1 MTMGR
6 QQRAQPLSSCQHASA
21 EAYATYIRGYTQ
33 NARQIRHLLG
43 FRARF
48 VRGYP
53 DLGDWMRAPLAE
65 RVGRLYGEE
74 REQPTCRV
82 SYEARPYLMFLAL
95 HGYAQFDWDWL
106 LAVPR
111 LSIWNLLDRV
121 GQDLGTI
128 ELIEEAVG
136 LGYAREGATQAL
148 QWAVSRV
155 FLHTSNPHVESIDD
169 AQLTLLSEA
178 ICQFGERSDLALF
191 FGPGEP
197 SHKEIARRY
206 QSNLHLL
213 HVILYHRGQVS
224 KEPRRFLNQRNPRPV
239 LKPRMEAVVA
249 RYLTARGLTDRPSTI
264 GGLDLALR
272 QFIGWLAQA
281 YPEVESFAEV
291 TREHL
296 MEFAEAMNTMVGAR
310 TKRPLATLTKRGR
323 LSRLCV
329 FFQDVATWGWNE
341 VPDRPLLGSGDLP
354 KIPARVPR
362 YIPEDELARLM
373 PAIRSLPC
381 PYQRAALL
389 IARWSGARREE
400 IRRLALDCLDSYA
413 DGTPRLR
420 IPAGKTKRER
430 IVPLNEEAA
439 AAIRA
444 LQADRK
450 AERGFRDTQTGMVT
464 RYLFVR
470 HGQLISL
477 QYLFDSSLQT
487 VCTAAGL
494 TTADG
499 KPTISAHRFR
509 HTVGTQLAER
519 GAKLRTIMNMLGH
532 SSASM
537 SMVYAQISD
546 GEVLKDYQA
555 VLGPGAAIAGPFA
568 ETLRSGELSASAV
581 DWLKSNFFKT
591 ELELGRCLRLPQEG
605 PCECEL
611 YLTCTKFVTTP
622 QYAPRLRRRRHIEQA
637 LAQDAAAHG
646 WQREIERH
654 QCTIRRL
661 EQLLTDLGEPIEGPE
676 AMD

>member
-1 MTMGR
+1 
-6 QQRAQPLSSCQHASA
+6 
-21 EAYATYIRGYTQ
+21 
-33 NARQIRHLLG
+33 
-43 FRARF
+43 
-48 VRGYP
+48 VRRYP
-53 DLGDWMRAPLAE
+53 DLGDWFRAPLAE

-82 SYEARPYLMFLAL
+82 SYEARPYLMFLAW
-95 HGYAQFDWDWL
+95 HGYAQFDWEWL

-111 LSIWNLLDRV
+111 LSIWNVLDRV
-121 GQDLGTI
+121 GQDLGTVQ
-128 ELIEEAVG
+128 LIEEAVG
-136 LGYAREGATQAL
+136 LGYDREGATTAL
-148 QWAVSRV
+148 QWTVSRM
-155 FLHTSNPHVESIDD
+155 FLHTSNPHVESIGDP
-169 AQLTLLSEA
+169 QLTVLSEA
-178 ICQFGERSDLALF
+178 LCQFGERCDLALF
-191 FGPGEP
+191 VGPVEEY
-197 SHKEIARRY
+197 HKEITSRY
-206 QSNLHLL
+206 QSHLHLL

-224 KEPRRFLNQRNPRPV
+224 KEPRRFLKQSKPRPV
-239 LKPRMEAVVA
+239 IKPRMEAVVA
-249 RYLTARGLTDRPSTI
+249 RYLTARGLTDRPGTLV
-264 GGLDLALR
+264 GLDLALR

-291 TREHL
+291 TRQHL

-310 TKRPLATLTKRGR
+310 TNRPLAILTKRGR
-323 LSRLCV
+323 LSRLGV
-329 FFQDVATWGWNE
+329 FFQDVAKWEWNE
-341 VPDRPLLGSGDLP
+341 VPDRPLLGGGDLP

-373 PAIRSLPC
+373 PAIRSLAC

-400 IRRLALDCLDSYA
+400 IRRLSVDCLDSYA

-420 IPAGKTKRER
+420 IPAGKNKRER

-439 AAIRA
+439 AAIRV

-477 QYLFDSSLQT
+477 QYLFDSALQT

-499 KPTISAHRFR
+499 KPTVSAHRFR

-519 GAKLRTIMNMLGH
+519 GAKLRTIMNVLGH
-532 SSASM
+532 ASATM

-546 GEVLKDYQA
+546 REVLKDYQA

-605 PCECEL
+605 PCECDL
-611 YLTCTKFVTTP
+611 YLTCAKFVTTRE
-622 QYAPRLRRRRHIEQA
+622 YAPRLRRRRTIEQG
-637 LAQDAAAHG
+637 LVEDAIFHG
-646 WQREIERH
+646 WQREGERH
-654 QCTIRRL
+654 SCAIKRI
-661 EQLLTDLGEPIEGPE
+661 EQLLSELGESIDGPV
-676 AMD
+676 ATD

>member
-1 MTMGR
+1 
-6 QQRAQPLSSCQHASA
+6 
-21 EAYATYIRGYTQ
+21 
-33 NARQIRHLLG
+33 
-43 FRARF
+43 
-48 VRGYP
+48 VRRYP
-53 DLGDWMRAPLAE
+53 DLGDWFRAPLAE

-82 SYEARPYLMFLAL
+82 SYEARPYLMFLAW
-95 HGYAQFDWDWL
+95 HGYAQFDWEWL

-111 LSIWNLLDRV
+111 LSIWNVLDRV
-121 GQDLGTI
+121 GQDLGTVQ
-128 ELIEEAVG
+128 LIEEAVG
-136 LGYAREGATQAL
+136 LGYDREGATTAL
-148 QWAVSRV
+148 QWTVSRM
-155 FLHTSNPHVESIDD
+155 FLHTSNPHVESIGDP
-169 AQLTLLSEA
+169 QLTVLSEA
-178 ICQFGERSDLALF
+178 LCQFGERCDLALF
-191 FGPGEP
+191 VGPVEEY
-197 SHKEIARRY
+197 HKEITSRY
-206 QSNLHLL
+206 QSHLHLL

-224 KEPRRFLNQRNPRPV
+224 KEPRRFLKQSKPRPV
-239 LKPRMEAVVA
+239 IKPRMEAVVA
-249 RYLTARGLTDRPSTI
+249 RYLTARGLTDRPGTLV
-264 GGLDLALR
+264 GLDLALR

-291 TREHL
+291 TRQHL

-310 TKRPLATLTKRGR
+310 TNRPLAILTKRGR
-323 LSRLCV
+323 LSRLGV
-329 FFQDVATWGWNE
+329 FFQDVAKWEWNE
-341 VPDRPLLGSGDLP
+341 VPDRPLLGGGDLP

-373 PAIRSLPC
+373 PAIRSLAC

-400 IRRLALDCLDSYA
+400 IRRLSVDCLDSYA

-420 IPAGKTKRER
+420 IPAGKNKRER

-439 AAIRA
+439 AAIRV

-477 QYLFDSSLQT
+477 QYLFDSALQT

-499 KPTISAHRFR
+499 KPTVSAHRFR

-519 GAKLRTIMNMLGH
+519 GAKLRTIMNVLGH
-532 SSASM
+532 SSATM

-546 GEVLKDYQA
+546 REVLKDYQA

-605 PCECEL
+605 PCECDL
-611 YLTCTKFVTTP
+611 YLTCAKFVTTRE
-622 QYAPRLRRRRHIEQA
+622 YAPRLRRRRTIEQG
-637 LAQDAAAHG
+637 LVEDAIFHG
-646 WQREIERH
+646 WQREGERH
-654 QCTIRRL
+654 SCAIKRI
-661 EQLLTDLGEPIEGPE
+661 EQLLSELGESIDGPV
-676 AMD
+676 ATD

>member
-1 MTMGR
+1 MTLLR
-6 QQRAQPLSSCQHASA
+6 QQSAQPSCEHASA

-33 NARQIRHLLG
+33 NARQIKHLLG

-48 VRGYP
+48 VQRYP
-53 DLGDWMRAPLAE
+53 DLGDWFAAPLAE

-74 REQPTCRV
+74 RKQPTCRV

-95 HGYAQFDWDWL
+95 DGYAQFDWEWL

-121 GQDLGTI
+121 GQDLGTV

-136 LGYAREGATQAL
+136 LGYDREGATHAL
-148 QWAVSRV
+148 QWAVSRM
-155 FLHTSNPHVESIDD
+155 FLHTSNPHVESIGDTH
-169 AQLTLLSEA
+169 LTVVSEA
-178 ICQFGERSDLALF
+178 IGQFGERSDLALF
-191 FGPGEP
+191 FGPVAH
-197 SHKEIARRY
+197 SHQGIARRY
-206 QSNLHLL
+206 TCHLHLL

-224 KEPRRFLNQRNPRPV
+224 KEPRRFLNHRNPRPV
-239 LKPRMEAVVA
+239 MKPRMEAVVA

-341 VPDRPLLGSGDLP
+341 VPDRPLLGSGDIP

-400 IRRLALDCLDSYA
+400 IRRLSLDCLDSYA

-439 AAIRA
+439 AAIRV

-477 QYLFDSSLQT
+477 QYLFDSALQT

-519 GAKLRTIMNMLGH
+519 GAKLRTIMNVLGH
-532 SSASM
+532 SSATM

-546 GEVLKDYQA
+546 REVLKDYQA
-555 VLGPGAAIAGPFA
+555 VLGPGVAIAGPFA

-611 YLTCTKFVTTP
+611 YLTCAKFVTTP
-622 QYAPRLRRRRHIEQA
+622 QYAPRLRRRHRIEQK

-654 QCTIRRL
+654 QWTLGRL

-676 AMD
+676 AID